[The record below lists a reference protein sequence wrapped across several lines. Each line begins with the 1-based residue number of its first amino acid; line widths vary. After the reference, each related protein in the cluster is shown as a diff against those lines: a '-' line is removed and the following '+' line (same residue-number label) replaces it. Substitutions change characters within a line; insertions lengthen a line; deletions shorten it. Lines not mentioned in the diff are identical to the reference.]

1 MHKCILTL
9 VICIVTNLAFAQDLE
24 ELEKRHGFKGIKLEA
39 PIDTVIGYK
48 FKKDFKENDEFDAKL
63 YVVEDP
69 QYTHIGEVKI
79 KSVEVKTYKDLIYEI
94 SVIADKDP
102 RLMKALESLFG
113 KSDYDLKNE
122 TYFWKT
128 KTLTLKYKSSGKSHI
143 EMLYTSFVVHKMMKD
158 DKNKKVNDIAN
169 DF

>member
-1 MHKCILTL
+1 
-9 VICIVTNLAFAQDLE
+9 
-24 ELEKRHGFKGIKLEA
+24 
-39 PIDTVIGYK
+39 
-48 FKKDFKENDEFDAKL
+48 
-63 YVVEDP
+63 
-69 QYTHIGEVKI
+69 
-79 KSVEVKTYKDLIYEI
+79 
-94 SVIADKDP
+94 
-102 RLMKALESLFG
+102 MKALESLFG